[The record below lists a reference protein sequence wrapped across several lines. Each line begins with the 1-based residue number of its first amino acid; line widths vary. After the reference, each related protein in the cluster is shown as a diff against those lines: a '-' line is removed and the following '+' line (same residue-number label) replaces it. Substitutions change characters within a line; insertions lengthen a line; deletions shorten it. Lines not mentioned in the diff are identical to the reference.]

1 MWLIYLKFEC
11 ANTFKIKGID
21 ACDIL
26 NWKLSHFFS
35 HEKVWVFD
43 KDHNPSLKGFWNLN
57 PLEIRTRWKT
67 RIPSFEIL
75 NKLSQLIENDLDC
88 PWATR
93 NHPHC
98 WFYRIFFGQPKNELH
113 TLHGL
118 QNKNSTIQ
126 GLVVARNDPHHPW
139 QSKNDLHPFVGCFP
153 KQSKMISIGLGVL
166 TI

>member
-1 MWLIYLKFEC
+1 MPLKLK
-11 ANTFKIKGID
+11 ALMHVTFLK
-21 ACDIL
+21 
-26 NWKLSHFFS
+26 WKLSHFFS
-35 HEKVWVFD
+35 HEKVWLFD
-43 KDHNPSLKGFWNLN
+43 KDHNPSLKRFWNLN

-75 NKLSQLIENDLDC
+75 NKLSQLIENDLDY

-98 WFYRIFFGQPKNELH
+98 LIYRIFFGQPKNELH

-126 GLVVARNDPHHPW
+126 GWLLETIHTIHGNPKMNCTLLLVV
-139 QSKNDLHPFVGCFP
+139 FP
-153 KQSKMISIGLGVL
+153 NNPKWSPLVL
-166 TI
+166 EL